1 MKKKGLR
8 WWVVSLVAL
17 AAIINYIDRQAF
29 GALWPDIAKEL
40 FPELSEDG
48 KKAIYGTISTV
59 FILSYAAG
67 QALFG
72 KIFDWIGTRIG
83 FVISIGVWSF
93 ATMLHS
99 FASGMWSFSIFR
111 SLLGLAEAGNWP
123 GAAKA
128 NAEWFPTKERAF
140 AQGIFNSGASMGGIV
155 AYPIIGILATFL
167 GWKAIFIVVGILG
180 FLWWTC
186 RDIHR
191 SFAPTLY

>member
-111 SLLGLAEAGNWP
+111 SLSIWVGS
-123 GAAKA
+123 
-128 NAEWFPTKERAF
+128 
-140 AQGIFNSGASMGGIV
+140 NS
-155 AYPIIGILATFL
+155 
-167 GWKAIFIVVGILG
+167 
-180 FLWWTC
+180 
-186 RDIHR
+186 
-191 SFAPTLY
+191 